1 MIPNGLTCKN
11 TFFDIPEDADLPEG
25 PATCPPSSDGWWPSS
40 SSRPSSDG
48 PSWPSS
54 PGFFD
59 LPTLNETDSTDST
72 VLPSPPVL
80 NTPEAWMDSFVHRPG
95 PFGELRAAMAAATPS
110 PVLQTPDWFERVSAM
125 KPQQAQSFDVLGKAT
140 TASLSDGCS
149 SSAKSPGE
157 TSTIAQRTP
166 DPFEDTPSPYS
177 RSPIS
182 RFEWL
187 LAAEVGKS
195 DASERSPLQGSEVSG
210 DSFGLQSSWNRSL
223 MKPPVL
229 LATAPGAATPATP
242 KAGAAAGAPLAPG
255 AVGPM
260 PMAPLGS
267 LPGSLPMAPLGL
279 PMVPPMGLV
288 PPYPLVPDGG
298 FGLWPQGQSYMDV
311 MHQKEPQPRKKGG
324 TGGAGAAGGAT
335 PSNQKVPLPAGLL
348 LPGEVSKPPGVDG
361 EDSPCK
367 ARRKRGGRE
376 SKDPN
381 ISGDDPH
388 GLLPSGAF
396 IDLGLLERRKKP

>member
-1 MIPNGLTCKN
+1 MTPICRRVL
-11 TFFDIPEDADLPEG
+11 
-25 PATCPPSSDGWWPSS
+25 
-40 SSRPSSDG
+40 RPDG

-54 PGFFD
+54 PALFD
-59 LPTLNETDSTDST
+59 LPTLNETDST

-80 NTPEAWMDSFVHRPG
+80 NTPDPWMDSFVHRPEPFG
-95 PFGELRAAMAAATPS
+95 PFGELRATLAATPS
-110 PVLQTPDWFERVSAM
+110 PALQTPDWFERVSSM
-125 KPQQAQSFDVLGKAT
+125 KPQQAQPFDVLGKAT
-140 TASLSDGCS
+140 TASPSDGRS

-166 DPFEDTPSPYS
+166 DPFEDTPSPYG
-177 RSPIS
+177 RSPTS
-182 RFEWL
+182 RFDQL

-195 DASERSPLQGSEVSG
+195 DASERSPVQGSEVSG
-210 DSFGLQSSWNRSL
+210 DSFGLQSSWNRPL

-229 LATAPGAATPATP
+229 LATAPGAATP
-242 KAGAAAGAPLAPG
+242 KAGAPGALGLPGAPG
-255 AVGPM
+255 AVGPTVM
-260 PMAPLGS
+260 PPMAPLGS
-267 LPGSLPMAPLGL
+267 LPGSLLPMAPLGL

-298 FGLWPQGQSYMDV
+298 FGLWPHGQSCMDV
-311 MHQKEPQPRKKGG
+311 MHQKEPLPRKKGA
-324 TGGAGAAGGAT
+324 GGAGGAGAT

-348 LPGEVSKPPGVDG
+348 LPGEVSKPPAVDG
-361 EDSPCK
+361 EESPCK